1 MTNPFIRDDVKA
13 FLDAM
18 AASGQPT
25 VDQLDPPTARAMY
38 QTMRHLAE
46 RDVGELAV
54 IRDVRVAGALGEI
67 GARLFDARAE
77 RGPGPVIVFF
87 HGGGFVIGDID
98 THAGLCAEM
107 ARVMDLPVVSVD
119 YRLAPE
125 APFPAAPEDCI
136 AAARWIAANGA
147 SFGREATG
155 LVVSGDSAGG
165 NLAVVTALALRDAPA
180 TVPVVAQALI
190 YPVVERVRDEGSAR
204 DFAEGFLLTRDA
216 MMWFDAQYRA
226 HDDDFRAHPLSV
238 DQAGMPPTLVM
249 TAGLDPLRDQGRR
262 YVAACAE
269 AGIEAHYL
277 EAAGNIHG
285 FATLRRAIP
294 SSQADV
300 TRFLAHLNVMVTS

>member
-262 YVAACAE
+262 YVAACAV

>member
-1 MTNPFIRDDVKA
+1 MTEPFVRPDVKT
-13 FLDAM
+13 FLDAV
-18 AASGQPT
+18 AASGRPS
-25 VDQLDPPTARAMY
+25 VDQLDPLSARAGFKA
-38 QTMRHLAE
+38 MRGFSDLDIGEIAVM
-46 RDVGELAV
+46 RDL
-54 IRDVRVAGALGEI
+54 RVAGAAGEI
-67 GARLFDARAE
+67 EARLFDARHE
-77 RGPGPVIVFF
+77 RGPGTVVVFY

-98 THAGLCAEM
+98 THEALCAEM
-107 ARVMDLPVVSVD
+107 ARDLDLPVVSVD

-136 AAARWIAANGA
+136 AAARWIAAYGA

-180 TVPVVAQALI
+180 AVPVVAQALL
-190 YPVVERVRDEGSAR
+190 YPVVERVREEGSAR

-216 MMWFDAQYRA
+216 MLWFDAQYRA

-262 YVAACAE
+262 YVAACAA

-285 FATLRRAIP
+285 FASIRRAIP

-300 TRFLAHLNVMVTS
+300 ARFLGHLKLMVAA

>member
-165 NLAVVTALALRDAPA
+165 NLAVVTALALRDAPT